1 MMDAD
6 LVTNLLTVLGRSLD
20 KSFNLFDVMHHGTH
34 EKQLSNIFA
43 WLLDVGGTHQLGD
56 QFVRIF
62 INAVNNERT
71 SSESL
76 PMESYRVRQEV
87 NVGQDAEID
96 IADLVLESDTAR
108 VVIENYFTSDG
119 HGHSYAH
126 YLAYSR
132 SDDRQGMV
140 VLLCRE
146 EDRSRLAHG
155 WENAIVVTYSTL
167 IEQLYAGLP
176 QRFQHEHPDVHFF
189 IEQLHQQFVAERNTV
204 GDQEVL
210 EFVTA
215 LIEAG
220 EAERYAATPHSS
232 AAERFA
238 SDVAVQARQ
247 RFVEGREL
255 LRRLK
260 HRLRSY
266 SQNLLRG
273 QLEAELGA
281 GSVHQVSSSLQGV
294 YQWCVVLEF
303 RLRGERSRSSTI
315 LLMFGPT
322 AHFITQQDS
331 RPQDA
336 DVPQKADY
344 SKLFVT
350 RQDTGTTL
358 QSELTLQEI
367 LQGVATSDTR
377 LRDEVLRLLR
387 HNELSQTPDS
397 FRQ

>member
-1 MMDAD
+1 MDGT
-6 LVTNLLTVLGRSLD
+6 LVTNLLAILSRGLE
-20 KSFNLFDVMHHGTH
+20 KGFNLFDVMHHGTH

-62 INAVNNERT
+62 IHEVNKERT
-71 SSESL
+71 PQELLQTEAYS
-76 PMESYRVRQEV
+76 VRQEV
-87 NVGQDAEID
+87 NVGQDSEVD

-119 HGHSYAH
+119 HGHSYAR

-132 SDDRQGMV
+132 RDDRQGVV

-155 WENAIVVTYSTL
+155 WENAMVVTYSTL

-176 QRFQHEHPDVHFF
+176 QRFQHENPGVHFF

-260 HRLRSY
+260 HRLRAY
-266 SQNLLRG
+266 SQNSLRV
-273 QLEAELGA
+273 QLETELGS

-294 YQWCVVLEF
+294 YQWSVVLQ
-303 RLRGERSRSSTI
+303 LRSREESTGPVTI

-331 RPQDA
+331 RWKHAVVRQE
-336 DVPQKADY
+336 ADY

-350 RQDTGTTL
+350 RQDTLTTL
-358 QSELTLQEI
+358 QSEVTLQEI
-367 LQGVATSDTR
+367 LQGVATTDTR
-377 LRDEVLRLLR
+377 LRDEILRLLK
-387 HNELSQTPDS
+387 HDELSQTPDP